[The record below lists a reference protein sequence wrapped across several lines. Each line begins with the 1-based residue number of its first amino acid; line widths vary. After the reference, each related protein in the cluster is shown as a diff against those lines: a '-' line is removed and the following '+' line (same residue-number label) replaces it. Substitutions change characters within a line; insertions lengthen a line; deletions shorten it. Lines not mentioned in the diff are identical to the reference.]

1 MTYITVTIVDQRLKE
16 MGVLLSDDDNDD
28 STMSTPSG
36 APVDDD
42 SSANES
48 DVSRMKRMAE
58 GHQRDVTPAQQRRRA
73 WSPSALDPGTCLVL
87 TLLPNRMSNGL
98 KVPDIM
104 HMDMYSY
111 ALGVLLSTSTCF
123 KAASY

>member
-73 WSPSALDPGTCLVL
+73 WSPSALDPGACLRANV
-87 TLLPNRMSNGL
+87 TTKQDNNGL
-98 KVPDIM
+98 KVPNIM
-104 HMDMYSY
+104 HSY
-111 ALGVLLSTSTCF
+111 ALGFLLSTCYKTAKC
-123 KAASY
+123 